1 MAADRRP
8 SPSSPAAADGRPAFD
23 AGLGPELEAA
33 MAEHRAEVEA
43 IADGPW
49 PPAFE
54 DTIAALERAGQRLHV
69 AERVFGDASSAR
81 STPEIR
87 ALEAE
92 MLPRLAAHHDAIGL
106 DPRVFARIADLA
118 ARRGELALDA
128 EQDAV
133 LDRYHRDVV
142 RAGATL
148 DAGRKAR
155 LRAINERLSTLGATY
170 RANLRED
177 TAALAVQVDDPASL
191 DGLPV
196 PLVEAA
202 ARAAREDGV
211 DGHVLRLALTSAQ
224 PVLEHLHDRALRE
237 RVWRASIVRCR
248 RGGPHDNRG
257 VVAETVALRAERA
270 GLLGFD
276 SHAELELAEQT
287 AGSVA
292 AVMDLLEEV
301 GAAAAA
307 SARAEGGR
315 HEAALRADGHPG
327 PLEPWDWPYY
337 AARERRRR
345 HAVDEG
351 RLPAYF
357 ALDAVVRDGLFAL
370 ASDLYGLT
378 FTPRD
383 DLPRPHPD
391 VRVWS
396 VADADGAER
405 GELYVDAFA
414 REGKSGGAWMDAYAE
429 PAPLVGRR
437 PRVVI
442 VLNATPPADGAPA
455 LLTPLDVRIL
465 FHEFG
470 HALHMLL
477 SDVRYPRVAGLNV
490 PSDVVEF
497 PSKLHEALA
506 FHPDVLARYARHH
519 ETGEPPTAAEAAAL
533 GAYERDSAAFNST
546 RGAAS
551 SLVDQAWHALAPG
564 AAVAPEDVDAFED
577 AVLERHRIALHAV
590 GSNLRSTFFPHVFAG
605 SYPGTHY
612 SYLWSAML
620 EAAMRQ
626 WMDDEGGPTRAVGQ
640 RLRDEFLSRGAV
652 VDPLAALRAIT
663 GREPAV
669 RPMLELR
676 GLV

>member
-1 MAADRRP
+1 MAAD
-8 SPSSPAAADGRPAFD
+8 GAFEPLPFD
-23 AGLGPELEAA
+23 VDLAPELEAA
-33 MAEHRAEVEA
+33 MAEQRAEVEA

-54 DTIAALERAGQRLHV
+54 DTIAALERSGQRLHV

-81 STPEIR
+81 ATAETR
-87 ALEAE
+87 ALEVE

-106 DPRVFARIADLA
+106 DPRVFARIADLV
-118 ARRGELALDA
+118 ARRATLGLDA

-133 LDRYHRDVV
+133 LDRYHRDLV

-148 DAGRKAR
+148 DTDRQAR
-155 LRAINERLSTLGATY
+155 LRAINERLSTLEATY

-177 TAALAVQVDDPASL
+177 SAALAVRVGDAAEL
-191 DGLPV
+191 EGLPG

-211 DGHVLRLALTSAQ
+211 DGHVLRLGLSSAQ

-237 RVWRASIVRCR
+237 RVHHASVARGR
-248 RGGPHDNRG
+248 RGGPHDNRA
-257 VVAETVALRAERA
+257 VVCEITALRAERA
-270 GLLGFD
+270 GLLGFA
-276 SHAELELAEQT
+276 SHAEFELEAQT

-292 AVMDLLEEV
+292 AVMNMLAEV

-307 SARAEGGR
+307 AAHAQAAR
-315 HEAALRADGHPG
+315 HEAALHADGHAG

-337 AARERRRR
+337 AARERRDR
-345 HAVDEG
+345 HAVDEA
-351 RLPAYF
+351 RLPEYF
-357 ALDAVVRDGLFAL
+357 ALDAVVRDGLFSVAN
-370 ASDLYGLT
+370 DLYGLT
-378 FTPRD
+378 FTARD
-383 DLPRPHPD
+383 DLARPHPD

-396 VADADGAER
+396 VADADGAAR
-405 GELYVDAFA
+405 GELYVDPFM
-414 REGKSGGAWMDAYAE
+414 RDGKSGGAWMDAYAE

-477 SDVRYPRVAGLNV
+477 SDVAYPRVAGINV
-490 PSDVVEF
+490 ASDVVEF

-506 FHPDVLARYARHH
+506 FHPAVLPRYARHH
-519 ETGEPPTAAEAAAL
+519 ETGAAPTAAEAAAL
-533 GAYERDSAAFNST
+533 AAYERDSAAYNST

-551 SLVDQAWHALAPG
+551 SLIDQAWHGLAPG
-564 AAVAPEDVDAFED
+564 ASVEPAGLDAFED
-577 AVLERHRIALHAV
+577 GVLEAHGIALRAV
-590 GSNLRSTFFPHVFAG
+590 GTNNRSTFFPHVFSGHYA
-605 SYPGTHY
+605 GTHY

-620 EAAMRQ
+620 EAAARQ
-626 WMDDEGGPTRAVGQ
+626 WMDEEGGLTRAAGR
-640 RLRDEFLSRGAV
+640 RLRDELLSRGAV

-663 GREPAV
+663 GREPSV
-669 RPMLELR
+669 GPMLEQR
-676 GLV
+676 GLA